1 MNPYLQNVEAMRK
14 QGASDS
20 DIEAYLRS
28 VGAKEAEPAPRSA
41 FSELTRG
48 AALGLAKTGTS
59 FGEVVGMIPGLGA
72 VGEASRRA
80 AEEAEAFYD
89 PRGGFGTAGQFVG
102 RGVGELA
109 TAIATGGPLAKL
121 VAKAPGAGKIIS
133 TGMAQGATKA
143 QRAKA
148 IALANAPVDIIQGAK
163 EEEGILLPGRAG
175 SIAENVL
182 FSGAGGAVSA
192 AADAKRAAKAS
203 ETAKAAEV
211 ATAEKQAT
219 IERLMAEPGTPTSQ
233 ALREFERFRA
243 GYGPKALE
251 IPAREV
257 PAAPSVRE
265 AIEQMREQS
274 AEVARRQQTLAEIA
288 ARVPTPTT
296 QYAGLAGPELPAGEI
311 PVEAAG
317 SWLADIAKRARIP
330 VEEPLIQLVESG
342 TRTRQQQAV
351 YMRSVKKTA
360 DRLEREAR
368 RRRALPSPDM
378 DAIAQIEAAAEVGR
392 RIAASE
398 GGSVIL
404 PPFATYDI
412 GGLAGVGLKQAL
424 REPVVGALT
433 GAGVGALTGDT
444 EDPYDIVGRAIT
456 GAAVGAG
463 ISKAAVRRLAIPR
476 KPVPGATEAL
486 DTRTPYQRE
495 LAAETVGT
503 RKGDKLNLSVQLL
516 DPTGKRL
523 LDEEVKALEKAGY
536 TRRAVSDA
544 EIDRFAAEVDIPELV
559 KADVR
564 KLDTVQIAALGRR
577 IGEDRT
583 VLNDM
588 VKRLDDSGLTDI
600 ERQQFEFARDAAME
614 RLVSYDRLLDT
625 AGSEQG
631 RGLRMLGRIMRQSGA
646 QDISQAY
653 KMAKQ
658 MSGLKPGQD
667 LSETAQAAIRDV
679 FTNPKYKT
687 AAQRDEQLA
696 KVLGDMQQGSW
707 LDVLLDSRAAGFLSS
722 LVSTVTNV
730 FGSKLAA
737 TSNAIA
743 NPIAAAIDNSL
754 YKAGLIGDR
763 SVMAGSGRAAAYAGK
778 FKESLPKVLDKR
790 RYQGID
796 PEKPLAEMQ
805 RKKLNYINSLR
816 LSPKEGELAWRKTL
830 RGGAKIIE
838 AGNNAVY
845 GLMTATDVPF
855 YDAALAAALKER
867 AALRAA
873 REMPKAINSDMFFR
887 RVEQLMD
894 PMTADPVDATMAL
907 AEALDAT
914 FKTPTRVARFVK
926 EMGPVGRFLSP
937 FTNTVTNL
945 VWRGFEDIPGVGFA
959 PAEIRASGLK
969 KKLEAIKASPEEIA
983 REMRRYRTRV
993 AGRQATT
1000 GIGAIG
1006 LGYMLAR
1013 SGRLTGEYVEPA
1025 GATPE
1030 EREEMKR
1037 QRMTGQAP
1045 LTLRVGDK
1053 SYSLAPFA
1061 FMIPGIV
1068 IGAALAEASKDD
1080 DVELPA
1086 LAMATAKTMG
1096 RTIADLPMLS
1106 GVQNVEKLLKFDPVA
1121 LGKEAAS
1128 LIPFSSA
1135 IATVGRAMDPVVK
1148 RQPETFTEA
1157 VKERLPILR
1166 ESVAPDVGPLG
1177 EVTTRERTVGNV
1189 LNVLANPFRP
1199 APVRTGALY
1208 DALQAL
1214 ETYPPPGPRREAGG
1228 KKEER
1233 ARYVER
1239 RQLEGP
1245 QERALLEGLLA
1256 GDPQAWAFVPEGT
1269 RRKFFTAAQRGQTEQ
1284 GAWRELLSG
1293 ALSAQRSAV
1302 TSYDRQQATRQAI
1315 LEGLLPNTIPFTTRV
1330 EQLMAGQP

>member
-59 FGEVVGMIPGLGA
+59 LGEVVGMIPGLGA
-72 VGEASRRA
+72 IGEASRRA

-148 IALANAPVDIIQGAK
+148 IALASAPVDVIQGAK
-163 EEEGILLPGRAG
+163 EEEGILLPGRVG

-192 AADAKRAAKAS
+192 AADAKRAAKAA

-274 AEVARRQQTLAEIA
+274 AEVVRRQQTLAEIA
-288 ARVPTPTT
+288 ARVPAPTT
-296 QYAGLAGPELPAGEI
+296 QYAGLAGPELPTGEI
-311 PVEAAG
+311 PIEAAG
-317 SWLADIAKRARIP
+317 SWLADVAQRAKLG
-330 VEEPLIQLVESG
+330 VEAPLLETVEIG
-342 TRTRQQQAV
+342 TRTKRQQTL
-351 YMRSVKKTA
+351 YMKSVQKTA
-360 DRLEREAR
+360 DKLEREAR

-378 DAIAQIEAAAEVGR
+378 EAIARLEEAAAIGR
-392 RIAASE
+392 QMVEAEA
-398 GGSVIL
+398 
-404 PPFATYDI
+404 
-412 GGLAGVGLKQAL
+412 GGLITRPGFISAELLAQGG
-424 REPVVGALT
+424 GALT
-433 GAGVGALTGDT
+433 GAVVGAATGDA
-444 EDPYDIVGRAIT
+444 EDPFDVAGRALT
-456 GAAVGAG
+456 GAAVGFG
-463 ISKAAVRRLAIPR
+463 VGRGAVRKMAAQR

-588 VKRLDDSGLTDI
+588 VKRLEDSGLTDV
-600 ERQQFEFARDAAME
+600 EKAQFEQARDAAME

-653 KMAKQ
+653 KLAKQ
-658 MSGLKPGQD
+658 AAGLDAKQA
-667 LSETAQAAIRDV
+667 LSETQQAAIRDV

-687 AAQRDEQLA
+687 AAQREEQLA
-696 KVLGDMQQGSW
+696 KVIGDMQKGGF
-707 LDVLLDSRAAGFLSS
+707 LDVGLDSRAAGFLSS
-722 LVSTVTNV
+722 PVSTITNI

-763 SVMAGSGRAAAYAGK
+763 SVIAGSGRAAAYAGK

-816 LSPKEGELAWRKTL
+816 LSPQEGELAWRKTL

-867 AALRAA
+867 ATLRAA

-894 PMTADPVDATMAL
+894 PMMADPVDATMAL

-926 EMGPVGRFLSP
+926 DLGPVGRFISP

-945 VWRGFEDIPGVGFA
+945 VWRGFEDIPIVGLA
-959 PAEIRASGLK
+959 PAEVRARGLK
-969 KKLEAIKASPEEIA
+969 QRLAVAKASPEEVA
-983 REMRRYRTRV
+983 RELRRYRTRV
-993 AGRQATT
+993 VGRQLTT
-1000 GIGAIG
+1000 GLGAIG
-1006 LGYMLAR
+1006 AGYIMAR
-1013 SGRLTGEYVEPA
+1013 AGRLTGEYVEPV

-1030 EREEMKR
+1030 EQQEMKR

-1080 DVELPA
+1080 DVEVPA

-1106 GVQNVEKLLKFDPVA
+1106 GVKNIEKLLKFDPVA
-1121 LGKEAAS
+1121 FGKEAAS
-1128 LIPFSSA
+1128 FIPFSSA
-1135 IATVGRAMDPVVK
+1135 VATVGRAMDPVVK

-1157 VKERLPILR
+1157 IKERLPVIR
-1166 ESVAPDVGPLG
+1166 ESVAPEVGPLG
-1177 EVTTRERTVGNV
+1177 EVMTREQTVGNII
-1189 LNVLANPFRP
+1189 NVLANPFRP
-1199 APVRTGALY
+1199 TPVRTGALY

-1214 ETYPPPGPRREAGG
+1214 ETYPTPGERREAGG

-1302 TSYDRQQATRQAI
+1302 TSYDRQQAERKAI
-1315 LEGLLPNTIPFTTRV
+1315 LEGFPPNTVPFTDRV
-1330 EQLMAGQP
+1330 KQLMAGQP

>member
-20 DIEAYLRS
+20 DVEAYLRS

-59 FGEVVGMIPGLGA
+59 LGEVVGMIPGLGA

-148 IALANAPVDIIQGAK
+148 IALASAPVDVIQGAK
-163 EEEGILLPGRAG
+163 EEEGILLPGRVG

-192 AADAKRAAKAS
+192 AADAKRAAKAA

-251 IPAREV
+251 VPAREM

-296 QYAGLAGPELPAGEI
+296 QYAGLAGPELPTGEI
-311 PVEAAG
+311 PIEAAG
-317 SWLADIAKRARIP
+317 SWLADVAQRAKLG
-330 VEEPLIQLVESG
+330 VEAPLLETVEIGS
-342 TRTRQQQAV
+342 RTKRQQTQ
-351 YMRSVKKTA
+351 YMKSVQKTA
-360 DRLEREAR
+360 DKLEREAR

-378 DAIAQIEAAAEVGR
+378 EAIARLEEAAAIGR
-392 RIAASE
+392 QMVEAEA
-398 GGSVIL
+398 
-404 PPFATYDI
+404 
-412 GGLAGVGLKQAL
+412 GGLITRPGFISTELLAQGG
-424 REPVVGALT
+424 GALT
-433 GAGVGALTGDT
+433 GAVVGAATGDA
-444 EDPYDIVGRAIT
+444 EDPFDVAGRALT
-456 GAAVGAG
+456 GAAVGFG
-463 ISKAAVRRLAIPR
+463 VGRGAVRKMAAQR
-476 KPVPGATEAL
+476 KSVPGATEAL

-600 ERQQFEFARDAAME
+600 ERTQFESARDAAME

-658 MSGLKPGQD
+658 MAGLKPGQN

-696 KVLGDMQQGSW
+696 KVLGDMQKGGF
-707 LDVLLDSRAAGFLSS
+707 LEVLLDSRAGGFLSS
-722 LVSTVTNV
+722 PVSTMTNI

-737 TSNAIA
+737 ASNAIA

-790 RYQGID
+790 RYQGLD

-805 RKKLNYINSLR
+805 RKKLNYINSLG
-816 LSPKEGELAWRKTL
+816 LSPQEGELAWRKTL
-830 RGGAKIIE
+830 RGGAKILE

-926 EMGPVGRFLSP
+926 EMGPLGRFISP

-945 VWRGFEDIPGVGFA
+945 VWRGFEDIPIVGLA
-959 PAEIRASGLK
+959 PAEVRAGGLK

-993 AGRQATT
+993 AGRQLTT
-1000 GIGAIG
+1000 GLGAIG
-1006 LGYMLAR
+1006 AGYMLAR
-1013 SGRLTGEYVEPA
+1013 AGRLTGEYVEPA

-1030 EREEMKR
+1030 EQEEMKR
-1037 QRMTGQAP
+1037 QRLTGQAP

-1106 GVQNVEKLLKFDPVA
+1106 GVQNVEKLLRFDPVA
-1121 LGKEAAS
+1121 FGKEAAS
-1128 LIPFSSA
+1128 FIPFSSA
-1135 IATVGRAMDPVVK
+1135 VATVGRAMDPVVK
-1148 RQPETFTEA
+1148 RKPETFTEA
-1157 VKERLPILR
+1157 IKERLPVLR
-1166 ESVAPDVGPLG
+1166 ESVAPEVGPLG
-1177 EVTTRERTVGNV
+1177 EVMTREQTAGNV

-1214 ETYPPPGPRREAGG
+1214 EAYPTPGPRRKAG
-1228 KKEER
+1228 ETQETQ
-1233 ARYVER
+1233 ARYAER

-1302 TSYDRQQATRQAI
+1302 TSYDRQQAERQAI
-1315 LEGLLPNTIPFTTRV
+1315 LEGLSPNTVPFTDRV
-1330 EQLMAGQP
+1330 KQLMAGQP